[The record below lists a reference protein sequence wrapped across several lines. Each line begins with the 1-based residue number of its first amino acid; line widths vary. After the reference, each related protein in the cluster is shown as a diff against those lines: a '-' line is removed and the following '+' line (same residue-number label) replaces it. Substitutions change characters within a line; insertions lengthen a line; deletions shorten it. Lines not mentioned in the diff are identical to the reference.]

1 MKHLQFM
8 KHMVLGISTLSF
20 ICFLSSGRGNNPYS
34 FPALSNT
41 TTAVAP
47 TQYVG
52 PMLHVPEKQEVTLPI
67 TMVFD
72 PIVSETAYD
81 TKYVQNGTSIMSPS
95 WFELTTSGLKS

>member
-8 KHMVLGISTLSF
+8 KHMVLGISAFSLFASYPVAEAA
-20 ICFLSSGRGNNPYS
+20 IHIP

-41 TTAVAP
+41 TTAVEP

-52 PMLHVPEKQEVTLPI
+52 PMLNIPEKQEVTLPI

-95 WFELTTSGLKS
+95 WFE